1 MGMRGIRRAAAGALL
16 LAAILV
22 SGCTRTTTGTLAQ
35 TTEPGPPLLNAQSMT
50 CAEYTELDE
59 QSQLTVVSELVG
71 TQRNPLGSRGVAVA
85 KTLADAI
92 CEYVP
97 AARLSEILLGR

>member
-1 MGMRGIRRAAAGALL
+1 MGTRVRMVTAVAL
-16 LAAILV
+16 IGVGLV
-22 SGCTRTTTGTLAQ
+22 TGCTRTTTGTLAR
-35 TTEPGPPLLNAQSMT
+35 TTEPGPPLLNAQTMT

-59 QSQLTVVSELVG
+59 QSQLAIVGELVG
-71 TQRNPLGSRGVAVA
+71 TQRNPLGSRGVTVA

-97 AARLSEILLGR
+97 AARLSEILIGR

>member
-1 MGMRGIRRAAAGALL
+1 MGTRVRMAAGMTL
-16 LAAILV
+16 LATVLL

-35 TTEPGPPLLNAQSMT
+35 TTEPGPPLVNAQTMT

-59 QSQLTVVSELVG
+59 QSQLAAVEELVAS
-71 TQRNPLGSRGVAVA
+71 QRNPLGSQGVAVA

-97 AARLSEILLGR
+97 AARLSEILLGG